1 MRHRITSF
9 HLQLLGAT
17 IITSPTAIL
26 CRWLGWLSSSS
37 FEDEKVECLQAEV
50 DEGALCVGEEA
61 PEVGTHHTLPSRPI
75 PQIKFLEHQH
85 AQEKKG
91 MTEGPTMEEFEN

>member
-1 MRHRITSF
+1 MGHRITSF
-9 HLQLLGAT
+9 DLQLLGAT

-61 PEVGTHHTLPSRPI
+61 PKVGTHHTLPSRPI

-85 AQEKKG
+85 SQEKKG
-91 MTEGPTMEEFEN
+91 MTEGPTMEELEN